1 MGHRPVYVPFIRR
14 VTLGRVRPD
23 CLSTDSEFLYNFGLV
38 RTNTILYKNSESL
51 QAPQV
56 PWHPAPEGARGGA
69 GGVLASAGAPRG
81 QGPGGPAR

>member
-38 RTNTILYKNSESL
+38 RTNTILYMRITS
-51 QAPQV
+51 
-56 PWHPAPEGARGGA
+56 PAPSRCARVPDGA
-69 GGVLASAGAPRG
+69 GVTHFVR
-81 QGPGGPAR
+81 ARRER